1 MYNIRE
7 RTIRLRIC
15 FPRRER
21 VLYYERLRMTGREG
35 DLRRK
40 FMDKDINLQ
49 ILDRFRHVG
58 RMLRVA
64 DAPCQKT
71 LSGADAGIAEQ
82 GGYPASDTEK
92 LSSAGVL
99 KRDVVLP
106 FLLCSKDGLKQKE
119 IADEIR
125 VSPST
130 ISEMLSRLVDDGY
143 VERKPDADDRRVKRL
158 CLTEKGRERAEYMLG
173 QITEVLDGLFVNL
186 ETGEKEE
193 LIRLLDKLVGND
205 SERI

>member
-1 MYNIRE
+1 MFFDSGFGSAVLL
-7 RTIRLRIC
+7 T
-15 FPRRER
+15 PDVWKRRFF
-21 VLYYERLRMTGREG
+21 MTEN
-35 DLRRK
+35 
-40 FMDKDINLQ
+40 INLQ

-64 DAPCQKT
+64 DTPGQKT
-71 LSGADAGIAEQ
+71 LSGADAANPERGMD
-82 GGYPASDTEK
+82 PVSDTEK
-92 LSSAGVL
+92 LSCVTGVL
-99 KRDVVLP
+99 KRDIVLP
-106 FLLCSKDGLKQKE
+106 FLLCSKDGMKQKE

-130 ISEMLSRLVDDGY
+130 LSEMITRLVDDGF

-158 CLTEKGRERAEYMLG
+158 CLTEKGRDRAEYMLCR
-173 QITEVLDGLFVNL
+173 INEVLDGLFVNL
-186 ETGEKEE
+186 ETEEKEE

>member
-1 MYNIRE
+1 
-7 RTIRLRIC
+7 
-15 FPRRER
+15 
-21 VLYYERLRMTGREG
+21 
-35 DLRRK
+35 
-40 FMDKDINLQ
+40 MDKDINLQ

-82 GGYPASDTEK
+82 GSYPASDTEK

>member
-71 LSGADAGIAEQ
+71 LSGADAEIAEQ